1 VLEASPWIRLVHAK
15 DAVYDRSMNRG
26 SSVAM
31 GSGEVDFPQL
41 LGDLEEGHYKGVYVI
56 EQEKMESP
64 LLELQR
70 AIQYL
75 RSL

>member
-1 VLEASPWIRLVHAK
+1 
-15 DAVYDRSMNRG
+15 MNRG

>member
-1 VLEASPWIRLVHAK
+1 
-15 DAVYDRSMNRG
+15 MNRG

-41 LGDLEEGHYKGVYVI
+41 LGDLEEGHYSGMYVI